1 MESAA
6 VSSNVFSD
14 LSVSPCL
21 RGEMTLRVTDIK
33 QQIYCPRIC
42 YWNYLM
48 PVEKRLPPKMEYGA
62 ADHALLAHL
71 EARRTLRAYGL
82 NSGSRRFHVRL
93 TSERMGLTGVL
104 DALLETPEERIPV
117 EYKDTLGGVRLN
129 HRVQLAAYAMLLREE
144 PGPPV

>member
-1 MESAA
+1 MGSAG
-6 VSSNVFSD
+6 VCSKDSVL

-21 RGEMTLRVTDIK
+21 RGEVTLRVTDIK
-33 QQIYCPRIC
+33 QEIYCPRIC

-71 EARRTLRAYGL
+71 EARRTLRAYGV
-82 NSGSRRFHVRL
+82 SEGSRRFHVRL

-104 DALLETPEERIPV
+104 DALLETPEERI
-117 EYKDTLGGVRLN
+117 
-129 HRVQLAAYAMLLREE
+129 
-144 PGPPV
+144 